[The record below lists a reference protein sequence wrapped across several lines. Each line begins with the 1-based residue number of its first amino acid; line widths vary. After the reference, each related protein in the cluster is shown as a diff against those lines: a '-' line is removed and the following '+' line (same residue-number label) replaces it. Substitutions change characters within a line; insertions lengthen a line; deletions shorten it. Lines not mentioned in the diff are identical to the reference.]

1 MNTYQLAALR
11 TGPSFLFITHEM
23 LYSVLL
29 DVLKIV
35 DHAHAIF
42 GSIALVQVTELV
54 ARKLVTAETVPDF
67 PLPYLLTVLD
77 PACDTGFW
85 FDAVVASA
93 TGACLLISC
102 ICATEATVHSTG
114 SNQRRSDRTGHC

>member
-11 TGPSFLFITHEM
+11 TGPSLLFVSHEM
-23 LYSVLL
+23 PYPVLL

-42 GSIALVQVTELV
+42 GFIALVQVTELV

-67 PLPYLLTVLD
+67 TLPYLLTVLD
-77 PACDTGFW
+77 SACDAGF
-85 FDAVVASA
+85 
-93 TGACLLISC
+93 
-102 ICATEATVHSTG
+102 
-114 SNQRRSDRTGHC
+114 

>member
-1 MNTYQLAALR
+1 MNAYQLAALR

-23 LYSVLL
+23 LYPVLL

-42 GSIALVQVTELV
+42 GPIALVQVTELV
-54 ARKLVTAETVPDF
+54 ARKPFTAETVPGF
-67 PLPYLLTVLD
+67 ALPYLLTVLD
-77 PACDTGFW
+77 SAGDAGFW

-102 ICATEATVHSTG
+102 ICTTEATVHSTG
-114 SNQRRSDRTGHC
+114 SNQRRSDRIGHC